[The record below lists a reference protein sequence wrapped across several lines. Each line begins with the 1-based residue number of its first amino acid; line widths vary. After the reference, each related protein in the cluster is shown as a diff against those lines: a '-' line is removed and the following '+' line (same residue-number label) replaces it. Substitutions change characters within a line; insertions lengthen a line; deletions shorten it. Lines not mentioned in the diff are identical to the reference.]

1 MVAIATSL
9 PTSLPSFEVELLS
22 SLQTMRKRA
31 ISLTGNTE
39 EAKDLLQETY
49 LKALRYRHLFQEGT
63 NLSAWL
69 HTIMRNTFLTH
80 KSTEKHLSK
89 TVDTEAAEHLLVPRS
104 TRNKA
109 FSQFVKE
116 ELQGALEKVDTTLR
130 EPFLLHCNG
139 FKYREIAEDL
149 AIPEG
154 TVKNRIHLAKK
165 ELQLFLAPYKDMLL
179 D

>member
-1 MVAIATSL
+1 MVAISTSL
-9 PTSLPSFEVELLS
+9 PPFEVELLS
-22 SLQTMRKRA
+22 SLQSMRRRA
-31 ISLTGNTE
+31 ITLTGNTE

-49 LKALRYRHLFQEGT
+49 LKALRYKHLFQEGT

-69 HTIMRNTFLTH
+69 HTIMRNTFLTR
-80 KSTEKHLSK
+80 KSAEKHYNR

-116 ELQGALEKVDTTLR
+116 ELQYALEKVDVTLR
-130 EPFLLHCNG
+130 VPFLLHCNG

-149 AIPEG
+149 EIPEG

-165 ELQLFLAPYKDMLL
+165 ELQHFLAPYKDMLL